1 MYRRSLRSL
10 APSWLRALTLSS
22 FAMGGLLMA
31 APAHA
36 DETREA
42 PATILDVS
50 LVDGELTARI
60 LWAGD
65 AKSLPGEVEVVSY
78 DGQDSLTAGER
89 VTPKA
94 GEVSEVTL
102 YGAVKEPWETGWAQR
117 LAVLGAKG
125 QQLTHQPYDV
135 SLDCEDEKTCALKA
149 TAGVSASREVLH
161 VSRALKDTLDTIE
174 KDLGAKEFDLV
185 REVARRDPTLYGE
198 ALSYAHG
205 LSKLGPVEGCQCTWQ
220 ASSTRSNT
228 SGTSLGAAHNLHAR
242 PLDPNRRTNARLS
255 TQGTSRINLT
265 LSCTSLAS
273 IRFQQV
279 GIKESGGLVRSVLLP
294 QPVYSMCAGTCSGR
308 FNHFG
313 RITGK
318 ASALSTTM
326 LLNGTARE
334 QSKYHLGNSLSPI
347 LNQTVNAPADSEF
360 DVSDVVNNTSS
371 GSGFVQTSGEA
382 FYTYNGDSSLGLPFG
397 QAQAGYA
404 MAIRGYAVCP
414 GGGLNPSGTVAD
426 TATTMDNQPSLDQ
439 SIGNFF
445 LYGL

>member
-1 MYRRSLRSL
+1 MFRRS
-10 APSWLRALTLSS
+10 LRALTLSS

-36 DETREA
+36 DEPREA

-60 LWAGD
+60 LWAQD
-65 AKSLPGEVEVVSY
+65 AKSLPGEVEVVSH
-78 DGQDSLTAGER
+78 DGQDTLTAGER

-125 QQLTHQPYDV
+125 QELTHQPYDV

-205 LSKLGPVEGCQCTWQ
+205 LSKLGPVGPAEGCRCTWQ

-228 SGTSLGAAHNLHAR
+228 SGTSLGAAHNLYAG
-242 PLDPNRRTNARLS
+242 PLAPNRRSNARLT

-265 LSCTSLAS
+265 LNCTSLAS
-273 IRFQQV
+273 IHFQQV
-279 GIKESGGLVRSVLLP
+279 GIKQSGGLVKPVLMP

-313 RITGK
+313 RIIGN
-318 ASALSTTM
+318 ASANSTTM
-326 LLNGTARE
+326 LLNGTATE
-334 QSKYHLGNSLSPI
+334 QIKYHLGNSLSPL
-347 LNQTVNAPADSEF
+347 LNQTVHAPANSGF
-360 DVSDVVNNTSS
+360 DVSTIANNTSS

-382 FYTYNGDSSLGLPFG
+382 FYTYNGDPSLGLPFG
-397 QAQAGYA
+397 QAQAAYA

-414 GGGLNPSGTVAD
+414 GGGLNPSGTVSD
-426 TATTMDNQPSLDQ
+426 FATTMNNQSSLDQ
-439 SIGNFF
+439 NIRDFF